1 MLRRSI
7 AVLSCLAGSAL
18 VALAAPP
25 ETESRPV
32 TETINGVELTDAYRW
47 LEGDNSDPER
57 MGVLTDE
64 VGTWTNAQNGY
75 TRGVLDNLPGRRSL
89 EARLREL
96 MEVGAVS
103 APTMAGTR
111 YFYTK
116 REGAQAQP
124 VVYVRESHDG
134 EPRVL
139 LDPNTIDESGL
150 TTVSW
155 YRPNEDGSL
164 LAFGM
169 YAAGDENST
178 LYVMDVDTGG
188 WLAEEIPGKVNLAG
202 WDADSQGFF
211 YQRLEDLDDAYSSVL
226 KHHVLGTHHRQD
238 KVLFRQHDIDFFYG
252 DSVSAERKAQLK
264 TTWGPGGFPSE
275 DGRWLGVIYYTSTAD
290 MDFWVAD
297 LDHWRRTGELDLV
310 PAAIGVNGTIGSSHF
325 VGDTLITQTTY
336 GAPKGRVVAI
346 DLNNPGI
353 ASWTDLVP
361 EHASQVIKGVT
372 FSRGRIAVQYMD
384 RAATRIAMFDLRGGS
399 LGDLE
404 MPGIGSGSLAAD
416 DDRSEAFLTFASFN
430 MPRSIY
436 RVDLASGERTLWER
450 PDVPVN
456 PDMITVQQVSYP
468 SKDGTPVSMF
478 LVHRKDIELDGDN
491 PTILY
496 GYGGFNISITPFFS
510 ATMYPWYEKGGVYA
524 IPNLRG
530 GGEYG
535 DAWHRAG
542 MLENKQNVF
551 DDFIGAAEW
560 LIEKGYTKPERLGI
574 AGGSNGGLLTGAVVT
589 QRPDLFT
596 AAISAV
602 PLLDMLRYQ
611 DFLMAKY
618 WVPEY
623 GSSED
628 PKQFE
633 FIRAYSPYQN
643 VKPGTKYPAV
653 LFTAGENDSRVHP
666 LHARKMAALMQ
677 NSTASDQEREPIL
690 LWVDRDAGH
699 GQGKPLHLRV
709 RDVADQRIFMMWQT
723 GMLSEGG

>member
-1 MLRRSI
+1 MLRRSLV
-7 AVLSCLAGSAL
+7 VLSCLTLPAMA
-18 VALAAPP
+18 ALAAPP
-25 ETESRPV
+25 ETQARPV
-32 TETINGVELTDAYRW
+32 TEKINGVELTDPYRW
-47 LEGDNSDPER
+47 LEGDNSDPDK
-57 MGVLTDE
+57 MGAVTPEVAAWTDAE
-64 VGTWTNAQNGY
+64 NAY
-75 TRGVLDNLPGRRSL
+75 TRSILDNLPGRRAL

-96 MEVGAVS
+96 MEVGSVS
-103 APTMAGTR
+103 APRMAGTR

-124 VVYVRESHDG
+124 IVYVREAYDA

-150 TTVSW
+150 TTISW
-155 YRPNEDGSL
+155 FEPNQDGSL

-169 YAAGDENST
+169 YASGDENST
-178 LYVMDVDTGG
+178 LYVMDVDTGE
-188 WLAEEIPGKVNLAG
+188 WLADEIPGKVNIAG
-202 WDADSQGFF
+202 WDPDSSGFL
-211 YQRLEDLDDAYSSVL
+211 YQRLEDVTNPYSSAL

-238 KVLFRQHDIDFFYG
+238 ETLFRQQDIDFFYA

-264 TTWGPGGFPSE
+264 TTWGPGGQPSE
-275 DGRWLGVIYYTSTAD
+275 DGRWLEVAYWTSTAD
-290 MDFWVAD
+290 MDLWIAD
-297 LDHWRRTGELDLV
+297 LDKWRRTGELKLI
-310 PAAIGVNGTIGSSHF
+310 PAAIGRSGTIGSAHF
-325 VGDTLITQTTY
+325 VGDTLIAQTTY

-346 DLNNPGI
+346 DLNDPGI
-353 ASWTDLVP
+353 AHWVDLVP
-361 EHASQVIKGVT
+361 EHESQVIEGVA
-372 FSRGRIAVQYMD
+372 FPRGRLAVQYMD
-384 RAATRIAMFDLRGGS
+384 RAATRIAQFDLHGKS

-404 MPGIGSGSLAAD
+404 LPGIGSGSLAAD
-416 DDRSEAFLTFASFN
+416 DDRTEAFLTFASFN
-430 MPRSIY
+430 MPQSIY
-436 RVDLASGERTLWER
+436 RVDLATGERKLWER

-456 PDMITVQQVSYP
+456 PDMITVQQVTYP
-468 SKDGTPVSMF
+468 SKDGTPISMF
-478 LVHRKDIELDGDN
+478 LVHRKDIQLNGDN

-510 ATMYPWYEKGGVYA
+510 ATMFPWFEKGGVYA

-551 DDFIGAAEW
+551 DDFIAAAEW
-560 LIEKGYTKPERLGI
+560 LIAKGYTKPERLGI

-623 GSSED
+623 GSAED
-628 PKQFE
+628 PKQFD
-633 FIRAYSPYQN
+633 FIRKYSPYQN

-677 NSTASDQEREPIL
+677 ASTASDQEREPIL